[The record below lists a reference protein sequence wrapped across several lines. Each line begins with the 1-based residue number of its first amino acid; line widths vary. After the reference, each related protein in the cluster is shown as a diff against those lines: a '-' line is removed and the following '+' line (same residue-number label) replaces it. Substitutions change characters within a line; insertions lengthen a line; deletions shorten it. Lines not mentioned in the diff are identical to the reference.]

1 MKKIILIAVVFCTSL
16 VNGQTATS
24 YASSKTSSSTTHS
37 NVSISVSDSNEVYS
51 YSVIFDRSKSA
62 KAIKEIEKTFG
73 KPIIEGKNYVW
84 RESDVLEIKAR
95 EGRVTIELEKGST
108 KLYEKVRNMGIAIA
122 EVVGEKS

>member
-1 MKKIILIAVVFCTSL
+1 MPVQKHQV
-16 VNGQTATS
+16 QQR
-24 YASSKTSSSTTHS
+24 HS
-37 NVSISVSDSNEVYS
+37 NVSVSVSDSNEVYS
-51 YSVIFDRSKSA
+51 YSAIFDRSKSA

-108 KLYEKVRNMGIAIA
+108 KLYEKVRNMGKAIA
-122 EVVGEKS
+122 EVVGKKS

>member
-1 MKKIILIAVVFCTSL
+1 MKKIILIAVVFCASL

-37 NVSISVSDSNEVYS
+37 NVSVSVSDSNEVYS
-51 YSVIFDRSKSA
+51 YSAIFDRSKSA

-84 RESDVLEIKAR
+84 RERDVLEIKAR

-108 KLYEKVRNMGIAIA
+108 KLYEKVKNIGKAIA
-122 EVVGEKS
+122 EVVGKKS